1 MINGIN
7 DLLHRC
13 IFISYSILQEGL
25 LQMFDSA
32 TFTRAMLSNPNKLAQ
47 AIIGA
52 MEATDTGTPF
62 TINDPNNGFVMQMLA
77 SVEIFSKF
85 SQKVDEVNSFF
96 YPQRAR
102 NAEQLFPHL
111 SEFDYVKLMASPA
124 TLPFV
129 FAMSRDWIIST
140 GVYFDE
146 NYNKIQIPAISSITM
161 GGVIYSMY
169 HPIDI
174 LINRNTGSVTAFYD
188 TTQPNKLDVLSTNM
202 LIDVQEYT
210 KNGINWF
217 QIQFNMYQ
225 FERYSKIFT
234 VGSEQGF
241 IKTLPYEDQFYAV
254 EIYTQNTS
262 GQWVEL
268 KYSLTQLYYDYQ
280 TPTAV
285 LSLLPDRNQLKIEIP
300 QIYFDNNQISQSI
313 KINLYTTKGAVNYSL
328 SAADVTG
335 LTADFAPNSS
345 AFAAPLA
352 QMPTWVIV
360 PTTTEVIGGSDVLSY
375 AQIREAVVNQQLDDR
390 VAVTTPEIIQAGK
403 KAGFDLTRIKDDLTE
418 RIYYASNILTDS
430 NELIVPT
437 FAGNILIADE
447 SLTGNPSTIIDYSD
461 GYYTI
466 LPTTT
471 FKISKNS
478 LTCVPMT
485 DGEVETM
492 SHLNDLDLVA
502 ELNKGIYVRQPF
514 HITLLTHP
522 KSPQA
527 LIYNLLS
534 PSMKSLTF
542 IKENSNS
549 APQMS
554 VVSCVVNHLNNGTGG
569 YEILLNVTRSSN
581 IRSVNPNTFNVIL
594 ACPTKTGVSVYLPAT
609 YISTNSGGIDLWKIQ
624 LATTYHITTDD
635 FITVAMNNEE
645 DDLVFIEISINQK
658 FDILTSFITN
668 YEPTIPIDSSINNL
682 LPPSFRTITTGMSR
696 QTMILSLGQNLSTQ
710 IYCGVNTS
718 WGNDVYMTA
727 DADVYY
733 ETTVPIY
740 QTNETGA
747 MNTRLNTSTNAIE
760 IVEVYPIGAVPSETD
775 DLLLSI
781 AANVPVPSSGT
792 TTSIPLDNV
801 VGILIGMPV
810 RGTNIP
816 VNSAVTAVVGNVV
829 TISKKITTP
838 LLLGLVLTFTNPHP
852 LKRTTVAQT
861 SAGVQLTVGSTTDL
875 LKGQSVFGFDV
886 PTGAKIASIDSSTQ
900 FSLTVPTTTPVA
912 NNTLLTII
920 NTTNTGV
927 IKTKVG
933 DIITDPTGAAVV
945 IKAAQNQYL
954 IPAILFDGRLFS
966 SEDPNDQQIV
976 TTISQFLQNFANQI
990 STIDVGLIED
1000 SSVYYKPAR
1009 TMGFANFGIGAGR
1022 SVNMQLE
1029 LSFSVTLYVD
1039 VSVFNTQTL
1048 LTTLSNTVVSVIN
1061 KGIQKPIISVSDIT
1075 EDIKNA
1081 LGANVTAVEMG
1092 DISDVDGLRLIS
1104 LEEIGSSPSIEN
1116 LLSVQADGTITRQPN
1131 IRITYLPKPDT
1142 SGATTLTQL

>member
-1 MINGIN
+1 MTNSIN
-7 DLLHRC
+7 DLFYRH
-13 IFISYSILQEGL
+13 IFISYQILQEGL

-32 TFTRAMLSNPNKLAQ
+32 TFTRDMLSNPNKLAQ
-47 AIIGA
+47 AIITA
-52 MEATDTGTPF
+52 MEGTDTGTPF
-62 TINDPNNGFVMQMLA
+62 VINDPNNGFVMQMLA
-77 SVEIFSKF
+77 NVEIFSKF
-85 SQKVDEVNSFF
+85 SEKVDNVNSFF

-146 NYNKIQIPAISSITM
+146 NYNKIQIPATSSITM
-161 GGVIYSMY
+161 GGVVYSMY

-188 TTQPNKLDVLSTNM
+188 TTTPNNLDVLSTNM
-202 LIDVQEYT
+202 LLDVQEYT

-225 FERYSKIFT
+225 FERQSKIFT

-254 EIYTQNTS
+254 EIYTQDTN
-262 GQWVEL
+262 GNWIEL

-280 TPTAV
+280 SPTAI
-285 LSLLPDRNQLKIEIP
+285 LSLLTDRNQLKIEIP
-300 QIYFDNNQISQSI
+300 QIYFDNRQISQSI
-313 KINLYTTKGAVNYSL
+313 KINLYTTKGSVNYSL

-335 LTADFAPNSS
+335 LTADFVPTSS

-360 PTTTEVIGGSDVLSY
+360 PTTTEVIGGSDVMSY

-403 KAGFDLTRIKDDLTE
+403 KAGFDLMRVKDDLTE

-471 FKISKNS
+471 FTISKNS

-485 DGEVETM
+485 DGQVETM
-492 SHLNDLDLVA
+492 SHLSDSDLVD

-554 VVSCVVNHLNNGTGG
+554 VISCTVNHLNNGTGG
-569 YEILLNVTRSSN
+569 YEILLNITRSSN
-581 IRSVNPNTFNVIL
+581 IRSVDPDTFSVVL
-594 ACPTKTGVSVYLPAT
+594 ACPTKTGAKVYLPAT
-609 YISTNSGGIDLWKIQ
+609 YISTNSNGVDLWKIQ

-635 FITVAMNNEE
+635 FITVAMNNEN

-658 FDILTSFITN
+658 FDVLTSFIVS
-668 YEPTIPIDSSINNL
+668 YEPTIPIDSGINNL
-682 LPPSFRTITTGMSR
+682 LPPSLRSISTGMSR
-696 QTMILSLGQNLSTQ
+696 QTMILSLGQNLSNQ

-718 WGNDVYMTA
+718 WGNDVYKTA
-727 DADVYY
+727 DATVYY
-733 ETTVPIY
+733 ETGVPVY
-740 QTNETGA
+740 QTNETGV
-747 MNTRLNTSTNAIE
+747 MNTRLNSSTNSIE
-760 IVEVYPIGAVPSETD
+760 IVEIYPIGSVPSETD
-775 DLLLSI
+775 DIILSTT
-781 AANVPVPSSGT
+781 ANVLVPGSGT
-792 TTSIPLDNV
+792 TTTLPLADT
-801 VGILIGMPV
+801 VGILVGMPT

-816 VNSAVTAVVGNVV
+816 VNSVVTAVTPNSV
-829 TISKKITTP
+829 TISNKITTP
-838 LLLGLVLTFTNPHP
+838 LPSGLALTFTNPHP
-852 LKRTTVAQT
+852 LKRTTAVQSA
-861 SAGVQLTVGSTTDL
+861 AGVQLTVGSTSDL
-875 LKGQSVFGFDV
+875 LEGQSVFGFDI
-886 PTGAKIASIDSSTQ
+886 PTGAKIDSIDSPTQ
-900 FSLTVPTTTPVA
+900 FSLTVPTTAAVA

-920 NTTNTGV
+920 NTTAPGV
-927 IKTKVG
+927 VKTRVG
-933 DIITDPTGAAVV
+933 DIVTDPTGAAIV
-945 IKAAQNQYL
+945 IKAAQNEYL

-976 TTISQFLQNFANQI
+976 TTISQYLQNFANQI
-990 STIDVGLIED
+990 STVDVGLIED

-1009 TMGFANFGIGAGR
+1009 TMGFANFGIGGGK
-1022 SVNMQLE
+1022 SINMQLE

-1039 VSVFNTQTL
+1039 ASVFNTQTL

-1061 KGIQKPIISVSDIT
+1061 KAIQKPIISVSDIT
-1075 EDIKNA
+1075 EDIKNS

-1092 DISDVDGLRLIS
+1092 DISDIDGLRLIS
-1104 LEEIGSSPSIEN
+1104 LEDTGSTPSIEN

-1131 IRITYLPKPDT
+1131 IRILYLPKPDT
-1142 SGATTLTQL
+1142 TEVSILTQL